1 MRDTAEPERA
11 DPEQILRSLV
21 RQASDLPGDPPLHPT
36 LRERYHERRK
46 KGDISAEEATSI
58 IIKTIERRPVTYI
71 LIDALD
77 ECDLQRRDLLVDC
90 LKTILSDSSSL
101 VKIFVS
107 SRDSQQDIAWSMRGH
122 PALCIDASR
131 NGADIDR
138 YVHDSVVKA
147 IQKKKLLPTECVD
160 TELQNKIEDRLR
172 KGAAGM

>member
-1 MRDTAEPERA
+1 
-11 DPEQILRSLV
+11 
-21 RQASDLPGDPPLHPT
+21 
-36 LRERYHERRK
+36 
-46 KGDISAEEATSI
+46 ISAEEATSI

-172 KGAAGM
+172 KGAAGMFRWVALQLEYLYTLRKRSVLINRLDKLPPGLHKIYEELYE